1 MTLSS
6 YLVIFFPSQKKNLA
20 IFLCSK
26 TQVLCRASNWLLFHK
41 CMESTTNMQLEDN
54 SEEISS
60 TPPTGQNPPPMMPTE
75 DDERE
80 ENSSHD
86 GTNLVTFILLLYY

>member
-1 MTLSS
+1 
-6 YLVIFFPSQKKNLA
+6 
-20 IFLCSK
+20 
-26 TQVLCRASNWLLFHK
+26 
-41 CMESTTNMQLEDN
+41 MQLEDN

-60 TPPTGQNPPPMMPTE
+60 TPPTGQNPLPMMPTE